1 VGDRAIFRESALQAY
16 RRGTARDV
24 VPRLTSWPVIAC
36 LWLLLAGLVATTAV
50 AWSVR
55 IPAYV
60 GAQGVILPN
69 GAQAGP
75 GSAGTAA
82 ALFVPSDQSAHVRP
96 GQAVHTRIGASGP
109 AAPGAVA
116 RIEPGVITP
125 DKARAKYGLEPG
137 ADIARPP
144 WTVVIVRLGRSLS
157 PAAYGGRLLTAQVEI
172 RSQRLLAL
180 FPGLSGLFGGAS

>member
-1 VGDRAIFRESALQAY
+1 MADRAIFRESALQAY
-16 RRGTARDV
+16 QRGTARDV

-36 LWLLLAGLVATTAV
+36 LWLLLAVLVATTAV

-60 GAQGVILPN
+60 GAQGVILQN
-69 GAQAGP
+69 GAQAGLS
-75 GSAGTAA
+75 GGGTAA
-82 ALFVPSDQSAHVRP
+82 ALFVPPDQSAHMRP
-96 GQAVHTRIGASGP
+96 GQAVHARIGASGP

-137 ADIARPP
+137 ADIAPPP
-144 WTVVIVRLGRSLS
+144 WTVVIVRLRRSLP
-157 PAAYGGRLLTAQVEI
+157 PAAYGAHLLTAQLQVG
-172 RSQRLLAL
+172 SQRLLAL
-180 FPGLSGLFGGAS
+180 FPGLGELFGGAS